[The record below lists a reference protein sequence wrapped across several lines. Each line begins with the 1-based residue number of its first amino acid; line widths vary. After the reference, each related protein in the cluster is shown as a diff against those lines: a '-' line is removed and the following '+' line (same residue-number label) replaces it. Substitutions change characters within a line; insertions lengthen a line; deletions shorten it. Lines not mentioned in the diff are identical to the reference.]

1 MPEATVTLTNAT
13 GLHAR
18 PAKIFA
24 RAAAASA
31 ADVFVEKDGRRVNA
45 KSVLSVLTLD
55 CHQGDEILISVDGED
70 ADATLAELVAL
81 VESRFGEDGSGEDGA
96 GDEAPPA

>member
-1 MPEATVTLTNAT
+1 MPDATVALRNAS

-24 RAAAASA
+24 RAAASFP
-31 ADVFVEKDGRRVNA
+31 ADILLVKGEKEVNA

-55 CHQGDEILISVDGED
+55 CHQGDEIVIRTSGDGAE
-70 ADATLAELVAL
+70 AALAGLVEL
-81 VESRFGEDGSGEDGA
+81 VESGIGEA
-96 GDEAPPA
+96 GDR